1 MGDNLKEKGTPDS
14 KRINIEEQHEITYW
28 TKELGVSEE
37 RLKEAVEKAGTSVQ
51 AVREFLKK

>member
-1 MGDNLKEKGTPDS
+1 MGDNLKEKGTPDT
-14 KRINIEEQHEITYW
+14 KRINIAEQHEITYW

-37 RLKEAVEKAGTSVQ
+37 RLKEAVEKAGTSVL